1 MTKIDPVRCAAM
13 RAAGVSSKEIA
24 AEFGVKYPAVNRM
37 LRVASGRQR
46 PRCPPS
52 PPSDPALVERISDM
66 LRDCHTVEYIAETVG
81 VSRERIRAVR
91 DIMGIP
97 VCKRRPATAS
107 DGQRRPATASR
118 QTFARSVSG
127 PREEPPESQY
137 VRRDPCFKCGV
148 RADIGCGCGE

>member
-107 DGQRRPATASR
+107 DGQPPDVCEECIRAARGTARVAVRP
-118 QTFARSVSG
+118 
-127 PREEPPESQY
+127 PRP
-137 VRRDPCFKCGV
+137 VL
-148 RADIGCGCGE
+148 